1 MSGDDQE
8 DPRLAKLVSEVRKS
22 IIGTQEE
29 SGEILEIAATV
40 ETAFRKQWE
49 SPPLEQMELVLRKRM
64 VLEESRQVFP
74 PSQANSAM
82 FYLFVSN
89 CLPASNGTYAV
100 TRPEI
105 SETICCLLTADSLF
119 PHRG

>member
-82 FYLFVSN
+82 FHLFVSN
-89 CLPASNGTYAV
+89 CLPASNGMHM
-100 TRPEI
+100 P
-105 SETICCLLTADSLF
+105 
-119 PHRG
+119 

>member
-64 VLEESRQVFP
+64 VLEESRQVFASF
-74 PSQANSAM
+74 PSQLGNV
-82 FYLFVSN
+82 LFV
-89 CLPASNGTYAV
+89 CVQLPACKQRNICRDK
-100 TRPEI
+100 TR
-105 SETICCLLTADSLF
+105 DF
-119 PHRG
+119 